1 MPLASHNKRTDGP
14 VHSQLGTPG
23 GGGGGGGGGWR
34 EMVGDEKEERD
45 EEEVGK
51 NVEDWKEEEERKSR
65 VWYIYS
71 TNTNS
76 RPSKKQTTSLQWKS
90 LMPPID
96 NPIDLVALKK
106 PPRDGRPKQET
117 LAMARTDL
125 S

>member
-23 GGGGGGGGGWR
+23 GGGGWR
-34 EMVGDEKEERD
+34 EMVGDDKEEEDRD

-51 NVEDWKEEEERKSR
+51 NGEDWEEEEEEGKSR

-71 TNTNS
+71 TNNNS
-76 RPSKKQTTSLQWKS
+76 RPSKKRTTSLQWKS
-90 LMPPID
+90 LMPPTD
-96 NPIDLVALKK
+96 NPIDLSLKK